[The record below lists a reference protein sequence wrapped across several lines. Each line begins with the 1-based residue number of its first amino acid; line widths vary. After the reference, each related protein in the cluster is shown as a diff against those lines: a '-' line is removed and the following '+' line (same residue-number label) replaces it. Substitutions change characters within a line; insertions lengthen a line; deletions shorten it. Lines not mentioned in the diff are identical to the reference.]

1 MKAAAHAW
9 YPQNFARAQAVR
21 LLPSPR
27 ESAGRVGEYRQM
39 RAGVRGVTDNEVTP
53 HPDPSPPLAWLIG
66 GRAAKAFSPRAN
78 VSAADPSR
86 ERIKVDGEGDR
97 IGFR

>member
-9 YPQNFARAQAVR
+9 YPENCARAQAVR

-27 ESAGRVGEYRQM
+27 EAAGRVGEYRQV
-39 RAGVRGVTDNEVTP
+39 RAGVGGVTDNEVTP
-53 HPDPSPPLAWLIG
+53 HPRPLPTTRFAHG
-66 GRAAKAFSPRAN
+66 GKGAKAFSPRAN
-78 VSAADPSR
+78 VSAAGPSR
-86 ERIKVDGEGDR
+86 ERIKVGGEGDR